1 MAKYSKAA
9 SKKVEQSV
17 KEMKKGTLKTG
28 TGKKVTDKKQAV
40 AIGLSEARREG
51 KKAPKKAVASTK
63 KTTSKK
69 STAPV
74 KKAAVKKSALP
85 AKKAAPKKAAAK
97 KAATTTK
104 KATPIKSA
112 APAKKAAAKKSTT
125 KSTKSAAPKKAVAKK
140 VAAPVKKSA
149 PVKSSPAAK
158 KTATKKS
165 STTPKPASKA
175 PVKKEDSK
183 KTPTNIYNEPEVQD
197 PAIQKN
203 DVPVEEKNSDPAM
216 QAFEEPNP
224 IPRKKYAVAKDTY
237 HNHLPPTAAKTSKK
251 PSGKK
256 PLWNSGN

>member
-28 TGKKVTDKKQAV
+28 SGKKVTDKKQAV
-40 AIGLSEARREG
+40 AIGLSEARSEG
-51 KKAPKKAVASTK
+51 KKAPKKAAATTK
-63 KTTSKK
+63 KTTIKN

-74 KKAAVKKSALP
+74 KKAAVKKSAAP
-85 AKKAAPKKAAAK
+85 VKK
-97 KAATTTK
+97 T
-104 KATPIKSA
+104 
-112 APAKKAAAKKSTT
+112 AAKKSTT
-125 KSTKSAAPKKAVAKK
+125 NSTKSAAPKKAAGKK
-140 VAAPVKKSA
+140 VASPAKKAAPTKSTAPAKKA
-149 PVKSSPAAK
+149 PPKKSSPAAK
-158 KTATKKS
+158 KTISKKS
-165 STTPKPASKA
+165 PTVAKPGVAKKA
-175 PVKKEDSK
+175 PVNQQGNKK
-183 KTPTNIYNEPEVQD
+183 PLTNLYNEPEVQD
-197 PAIQKN
+197 PTIQKN

-216 QAFEEPNP
+216 LAFEEPNP